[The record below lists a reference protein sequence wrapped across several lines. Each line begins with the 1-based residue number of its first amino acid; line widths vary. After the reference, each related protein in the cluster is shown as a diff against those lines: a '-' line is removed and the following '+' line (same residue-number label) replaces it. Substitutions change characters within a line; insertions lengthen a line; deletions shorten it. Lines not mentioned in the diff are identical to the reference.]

1 MITFPGGDQGGRV
14 GKHVAQL
21 PHENIK
27 NTSSCRAILTENKL
41 ETDRKTL
48 TQPSYEK
55 DPHGIG

>member
-1 MITFPGGDQGGRV
+1 MITIPGGDQDGRV

-21 PHENIK
+21 PHEHIK
-27 NTSSCRAILTENKL
+27 DTSTCRAILTENKL

-48 TQPSYEK
+48 IQPSYKK

>member
-1 MITFPGGDQGGRV
+1 MITLPRGDQDGRV

-21 PHENIK
+21 PHEHIK
-27 NTSSCRAILTENKL
+27 NKSSRRAILTENKL

-55 DPHGIG
+55 DPHGLG